1 MLGLIIIFLI
11 QTLAG
16 HFLMEDLKLV
26 WGEIFPKESKP
37 FTKKRFGN
45 LVRKKIKKKKLT
57 KREQR
62 YFEELAKLLDSNKK
76 EFTALF
82 KKEFRKWRATIKEDR
97 EKVLEELDTAV
108 ARLGIL
114 PDEIKT
120 IVEKALLRSAFYLFV
135 DTQKFLK
142 SKDDELQA
150 TRVYVPRADEITELQ
165 KFLESQNRLLLISG
179 DRGVGKTRLLVEYA
193 RLLEDKR
200 TPCYF
205 TSPVIETDA
214 KKYEYELNQL
224 AKGKELFLLVDEI
237 DKLPDQ
243 FLDLFGPY
251 SRVEGKDG
259 IRVIGCTYYPD
270 KVHVSPFE
278 PAIQPYH
285 LKVFEDVSKLK
296 EVAIE
301 NFTELAGS
309 KDLDELVRHLNGYP
323 DAVIAFFFM
332 LQKGEIKW
340 GELAS
345 RDIILEKRF
354 KEQYEEVKEHV
365 QALATLAAIQMV
377 GDNELE
383 NFDRFY
389 QKYHNVSFEAALRS
403 EYVRPHVGYV
413 EDPGVRFFRSRE
425 LLGLY
430 MVRRFFFDE
439 DGAGDIKAL
448 AEVEARNL
456 SAPFFVERLLSLR
469 EVFERDNNERCLAKC
484 DRAIAAL
491 LEEIQIPGSHTKA
504 LFRVIDILDERYA
517 RRGILRDKVNWE
529 CLKERLRELPEQKD
543 RAMWLHNMGV
553 VLGHLGKPL
562 EAKSWYGESLE
573 IAKEL
578 DDKSGI
584 AMSLG
589 QLGNIAQAQGDY
601 EEARNRHEEAK
612 KVFEELGEKAYVAVA
627 LHQLGMTA
635 QDQGDYAEARS
646 KYEEA
651 KEAFEEL
658 GEKGHVAAVLHNLGA
673 IAQQQG
679 DYAEARRLYG
689 ESLEIKKGLGDKS
702 GIASTLHQLGMIAQQ
717 QGDYAE
723 ARRPYGES
731 LEIEKELGDKSGIA
745 KTLHQLGNIAYL
757 QGDYVEARRLYGD
770 SLEIE
775 KELGDKSGI
784 AYSLGQLGN
793 LALGQGDYT
802 EAKSC
807 YKEVLDMSKKL
818 GDKSSIANSLHQ
830 LGMIAHDQGDYD
842 EARKLYEE
850 SLELAKELGDK
861 SGIALS
867 LGQLG
872 RLAEEEG
879 NELEAFTCYLQALN
893 IFTQLK
899 APKAQLAA
907 SDITRLRE
915 RVGQEEFE
923 RLVKKAGEKLGQDL
937 SPILKWFEGE

>member
-1 MLGLIIIFLI
+1 MLELVFGFLI

-16 HFLMEDLKLV
+16 HFLMEGLKQV
-26 WGEIFPKESKP
+26 WREIFPKDSKP
-37 FTKKRFGN
+37 FPKRRFGN
-45 LVRKKIKKKKLT
+45 LVRKKIENKKLT
-57 KREQR
+57 KREER
-62 YFEELAKLLDSNKK
+62 YFEELAKLLDANKK
-76 EFTALF
+76 EFTTLF

-108 ARLGIL
+108 ARLGIF

-120 IVEKALLRSAFYLFV
+120 IVEKAILRSAFYLFV

-142 SKDDELQA
+142 GKDDELQA
-150 TRVYVPRADEITELQ
+150 TRVYVPRADEIAELQ
-165 KFLESQNRLLLISG
+165 KFLGSQNRLLLISG

-193 RLLEDKR
+193 RLLEEKGIL
-200 TPCYF
+200 CYF

-237 DKLPDQ
+237 DKLPNQ

-309 KDLDELVRHLNGYP
+309 KDLDELVRHLDGYP

-340 GELAS
+340 GELVS
-345 RDIILEKRF
+345 RDKILEKRF
-354 KEQYEEVKEHV
+354 KEQYEEVEEHV

-389 QKYHNVSFEAALRS
+389 QKYHNVSFEAALRN

-413 EDPGVRFFRSRE
+413 EDPGVCFFRSRE

-484 DRAIAAL
+484 DSAISVL
-491 LEEIQIPGSHTKA
+491 LEEIQKPGSHTKA
-504 LFRVIDILDERYA
+504 LFRVIGTLDERYV

-529 CLKERLRELPEQKD
+529 RLKERLRELPDKKD
-543 RAMWLHNMGV
+543 RAIWLHNMGM
-553 VLGHLGKPL
+553 VLGHLGEPL
-562 EAKSWYGESLE
+562 EAKSWYEESFE
-573 IAKEL
+573 IKKEL
-578 DDKSGI
+578 GDKSGI
-584 AMSLG
+584 AKS
-589 QLGNIAQAQGDY
+589 
-601 EEARNRHEEAK
+601 
-612 KVFEELGEKAYVAVA
+612 
-627 LHQLGMTA
+627 LHQLGM
-635 QDQGDYAEARS
+635 
-646 KYEEA
+646 
-651 KEAFEEL
+651 
-658 GEKGHVAAVLHNLGA
+658 

-679 DYAEARRLYG
+679 NYEEARRQYE
-689 ESLEIKKGLGDKS
+689 ESLEIKKELGDKS
-702 GIASTLHQLGMIAQQ
+702 GIASTLHNLGVIAQD
-717 QGDYAE
+717 QGDYDE
-723 ARRPYGES
+723 ARRKYGESLEIAKELGDKSGIAKSLHQLGNVACLQGDFEKARKLYGES

-745 KTLHQLGNIAYL
+745 QALHQLGNIAEA
-757 QGDYVEARRLYGD
+757 QSDYE
-770 SLEIE
+770 
-775 KELGDKSGI
+775 
-784 AYSLGQLGN
+784 
-793 LALGQGDYT
+793 
-802 EAKSC
+802 
-807 YKEVLDMSKKL
+807 
-818 GDKSSIANSLHQ
+818 
-830 LGMIAHDQGDYD
+830 

-850 SLELAKELGDK
+850 SLEIKNGLGDKSGIAITLHQLGMIAQKQGDYDEARRRYEDAKGAFEKLGEKGHVAATLHNMGAIAQKQGDYDEARRKYGKSLEIAKELGDK
-861 SGIALS
+861 SGIAIS

-872 RLAEEEG
+872 RLAEAEG
-879 NELEAFTCYLQALN
+879 DELKAFTLYFKALN
-893 IFTQLK
+893 IFAQLK
-899 APKAQLAA
+899 APEAQLAGSFIA
-907 SDITRLRE
+907 KQRE
-915 RVGQEEFE
+915 RMGVVKFE
-923 RLVKKAGEKLGQDL
+923 KLVEQAGEKMGQDL
-937 SPILKWFEGE
+937 SYVLDGFKDEEAESGDEPS